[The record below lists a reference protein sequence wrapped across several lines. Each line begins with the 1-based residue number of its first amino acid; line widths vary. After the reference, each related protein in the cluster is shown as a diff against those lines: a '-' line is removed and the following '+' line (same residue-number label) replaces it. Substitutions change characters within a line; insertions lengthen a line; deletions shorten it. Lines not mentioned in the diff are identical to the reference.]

1 MKTSTI
7 NVTEGDDQ
15 VRVNYVD
22 IWITKI
28 DIAKWSEYIGDFDLK
43 AKCLNVATE
52 SFADADGNGYPL
64 DVDKQ
69 CNISVQLGNNPLDTA
84 LIQLDGDKVVFNFV
98 IATVQVSV

>member
-7 NVTEGDDQ
+7 NVTQDTQ
-15 VRVNYVD
+15 TWRINNVD
-22 IWITKI
+22 IWIIRVNIT
-28 DIAKWSEYIGDFDLK
+28 KWSTYIGDFDLK
-43 AKCLNVATE
+43 AKCLDVKTIPY
-52 SFADADGNGYPL
+52 GGPYGY
-64 DVDKQ
+64 DVVNNQ